1 MNPTLIPQ
9 TDSIDAL
16 ARFWDEHDLT
26 DFEAEPLEV
35 TDPVFERGNEA
46 PVKIRVF
53 CIGARDAHTVSG
65 DGSIPGAT
73 GVVARLS

>member
-1 MNPTLIPQ
+1 MNPILIPQ

-26 DFEAEPLEV
+26 DFEAELLEV

-46 PVKIRVF
+46 TVKI
-53 CIGARDAHTVSG
+53 
-65 DGSIPGAT
+65 
-73 GVVARLS
+73 